1 MHLSVIIVNYNV
13 KYFLE
18 QAIKSVLTAAKDL
31 NVEIIVVDNCS
42 TDGSVE
48 MIQTRFPEVVLIAN
62 QNNPGFSIANNQG
75 LAIARGQYILFLNP
89 DTVVS
94 ESTIH
99 SCLSYME
106 KNPAVGAL
114 GVKMVDGAGQFL
126 PESKRGLP
134 TPKVAISK
142 ALGLHK
148 LFPQSPAF
156 NWYYMGHI
164 PENKVGEIEILCGAF
179 MWIRK
184 SVLDVIGGFDEQFFM
199 YGEDI
204 DLSYR
209 IIKEGYKI
217 VYFPETTIIHYKGE
231 STKKGSLNY
240 VKHFYQAMLIFAN
253 KHFKNG
259 YPFFLRFLL
268 LLGVYFGAGTAIVKR
283 FFKSVSWPVLDT
295 VLLVSI
301 ILAVKQFWAIFYY
314 EDPDYYTRTFY
325 AFNLPVYV
333 IIWLLTLYFSG
344 SYDRPFK
351 TNRLIKAMI
360 LGLLLNGLV
369 YGLLSNPYRP
379 SRAIMVMTFVLGTL
393 SMVGIRWLIH
403 YIRFKKWPFGRH
415 MIKRIAIV
423 STGADAARIG
433 AISKPLSAKS
443 EIVGYINNNR
453 EGSMHYL
460 GHVEDIQDIA
470 RVHRLDEL
478 IFSTEHYSTSQV
490 MKFMNILGP
499 KYQYKLAAS
508 GSSGIVGSSNK
519 NSSGEW
525 YTLDLNYHLAM
536 PEYRRMKRTLDFV
549 VAFLAL
555 VLSPLIIWW
564 IPAKYLFL
572 RSGVNILL
580 GSQTWVGY
588 LGGDEEIQ
596 GLPKLKPALF
606 PLRSA
611 DEKLSKEQK
620 VMINRTYAEK
630 YHYSYDLEIIWLR
643 LWTLKKE

>member
-1 MHLSVIIVNYNV
+1 MNLSVIIVNYNV

-18 QAIKSVLTAAKDL
+18 QAIKSVMTAAKDL
-31 NVEIIVVDNCS
+31 AVEIIVVDNCS

-48 MIQTRFPEVVLIAN
+48 MIRAKFPEVILIAN
-62 QNNPGFSIANNQG
+62 EGNPGFSIANNQG
-75 LAIARGQYILFLNP
+75 LAIARGEHILFLNP

-94 ESTIH
+94 ESTIQ
-99 SCLSYME
+99 SSLYYMYQHPE
-106 KNPAVGAL
+106 VGAL

-148 LFPQSPAF
+148 LFPNSPAF
-156 NWYYMGHI
+156 NWYYMGHL

-184 SVLDVIGGFDEQFFM
+184 SVLDKIGGFDEQFFM

-209 IIKEGYKI
+209 IIKEGHKI

-259 YPFFLRFLL
+259 YPFFLRLL
-268 LLGVYFGAGTAIVKR
+268 LLFGVYFGATAAIGKR
-283 FFKSVSWPVLDT
+283 VFKSVSWVALDT
-295 VLLVSI
+295 ILLVGI
-301 ILAVKQFWAIFYY
+301 ILTVKQFWAVFYY

-333 IIWLLTLYFSG
+333 IIWVLSLYFSG

-351 TNRLIKAMI
+351 TNRLVKAMI

-379 SRAIMVMTFVLGTL
+379 SRAIMVMTFVLGTMA
-393 SMVGIRWLIH
+393 MVGVRWLIH

-415 MIKRIAIV
+415 MIKRIGIV
-423 STGADAARIG
+423 STGEDAARIS
-433 AISKPLSAKS
+433 AISKPLNAKS
-443 EIVGYINNNR
+443 EIVGYLNHTKA
-453 EGSMHYL
+453 GSMNYL
-460 GHVEDIQDIA
+460 GQIDDIQDIA
-470 RVHRLDEL
+470 RVHQLDEL

-490 MKFMNILGP
+490 MKYMNLLGP

-508 GSSGIVGSSNK
+508 GSTGIVGSSNK

-549 VAFLAL
+549 MAFLL
-555 VLSPLIIWW
+555 LIFSPVFIWW
-564 IPAKYLFL
+564 IPAKYLFFK
-572 RSGVNILL
+572 SAVSILT
-580 GSQTWVGY
+580 GSKTWVGY
-588 LGGDEEIQ
+588 VGSEEDIQ
-596 GLPKLKPALF
+596 GLPKLKPGLF
-606 PLRSA
+606 PLREE
-611 DEKLSKEQK
+611 EKDLSPEQRMM
-620 VMINRTYAEK
+620 VNRAYAEK
-630 YHYSYDLEIIWLR
+630 YHYSFDLELIWLR